1 MIPREA
7 READAQDRVHVL
19 YLGSSADLD
28 ALRRS
33 LEAHGAVTRARLT
46 PQVAV
51 VVADATVAAGHPT
64 RRAAATL
71 GVPVLDPVQA
81 FDQLAD
87 WSCRPDPTPGR
98 LALSGTGGTMIAGT
112 IATLVTVLALLSV
125 IGSVTRPDEVSRQ
138 VRLPAGTSLP
148 VPVSPN

>member
-1 MIPREA
+1 MSR
-7 READAQDRVHVL
+7 QDRLHVL

-51 VVADATVAAGHPT
+51 VVADPTVAAAHPT

-71 GVPVLDPVQA
+71 GVPVLDPVEA
-81 FDQLAD
+81 FDRLAGRA
-87 WSCRPDPTPGR
+87 SRPDPRASRPVLVG
-98 LALSGTGGTMIAGT
+98 AGGPVIAGT
-112 IATLVTVLALLSV
+112 IVTLVTVLVLLSV
-125 IGSVTRPDEVSRQ
+125 IGSVSRPDEVSQR
-138 VRLPAGTSLP
+138 VPLPAET
-148 VPVSPN
+148 VPAP

>member
-1 MIPREA
+1 MSRQA
-7 READAQDRVHVL
+7 SAQDRLHVH

-51 VVADATVAAGHPT
+51 VVADATVPAEHPT

-71 GVPVLDPVQA
+71 GVPVLDPAQA
-81 FDQLAD
+81 FDQLAG
-87 WSCRPDPTPGR
+87 WARRPDYRAGR
-98 LALSGTGGTMIAGT
+98 PALSGARGPVIAGT
-112 IATLVTVLALLSV
+112 IATLVTVLVLLSV
-125 IGSVTRPDEVSRQ
+125 IGSVARPDEVSRQ
-138 VRLPAGTSLP
+138 VPLPTETVLAPGR
-148 VPVSPN
+148 VSPN